1 MADVI
6 LLILLVCV
14 LYFLLCLLIAFVRA
28 MLPGKRS
35 RRSRFKDTFW
45 TFFSG
50 DPESPQLALTDAGQ
64 KVALFLKRTISRKRI
79 TAKNR
84 PGQMTGAVWLPYSA
98 S

>member
-1 MADVI
+1 MEDVI
-6 LLILLVCV
+6 LLVILVSV
-14 LYFLLCLLIAFVRA
+14 LYLLLCLLIAFIRA
-28 MLPGKRS
+28 LFPGKRS
-35 RRSRFKDTFW
+35 RKSCFILDVFP
-45 TFFSG
+45 G

-84 PGQMTGAVWLPYSA
+84 PGHLTGAVWLPYSA

>member
-50 DPESPQLALTDAGQ
+50 DPESPQLVLTAAGQ
-64 KVALFLKRTISRKRI
+64 RDPV

-84 PGQMTGAVWLPYSA
+84 PGQMTGAVRLAYSA